1 MADTLP
7 HLKHWSFSV
16 DIEGLGWLTI
26 DTPKAPVNTL
36 SRESIT
42 ELDSNVTAIE
52 GMIPAGVQVYVAST
66 PVDFRKG
73 ATGLMALV
81 RDGGADPF
89 SGALYVFRSK
99 RADRIKAV
107 WFDGTGVCLFAKTLE
122 EAQFCWPRIGP
133 ATVRLNH
140 TQLLALVDGLDW
152 KKVRPVAVRR
162 PQSMG

>member
-1 MADTLP
+1 
-7 HLKHWSFSV
+7 
-16 DIEGLGWLTI
+16 
-26 DTPKAPVNTL
+26 
-36 SRESIT
+36 
-42 ELDSNVTAIE
+42 
-52 GMIPAGVQVYVAST
+52 MIPTGVQVYVASV

-122 EAQFCWPRIGP
+122 ETQFFWPRIGAELESAAEDKP
-133 ATVRLNH
+133 KREP
-140 TQLLALVDGLDW
+140 
-152 KKVRPVAVRR
+152 RPRKR
-162 PQSMG
+162 

>member
-1 MADTLP
+1 
-7 HLKHWSFSV
+7 
-16 DIEGLGWLTI
+16 
-26 DTPKAPVNTL
+26 
-36 SRESIT
+36 
-42 ELDSNVTAIE
+42 
-52 GMIPAGVQVYVAST
+52 MIPAGVQVYVASM

-122 EAQFCWPRIGP
+122 EARFCWARIGP

-140 TQLLALVDGLDW
+140 TQLLALVDG
-152 KKVRPVAVRR
+152 AVDGQGWLRTAASGR
-162 PQSMG
+162 LCSGTDQAGRTGICR

>member
-1 MADTLP
+1 
-7 HLKHWSFSV
+7 
-16 DIEGLGWLTI
+16 
-26 DTPKAPVNTL
+26 
-36 SRESIT
+36 
-42 ELDSNVTAIE
+42 
-52 GMIPAGVQVYVAST
+52 MIPAGVQVYVAST

-122 EAQFCWPRIGP
+122 DARF
-133 ATVRLNH
+133 
-140 TQLLALVDGLDW
+140 
-152 KKVRPVAVRR
+152 
-162 PQSMG
+162 

>member
-1 MADTLP
+1 
-7 HLKHWSFSV
+7 
-16 DIEGLGWLTI
+16 
-26 DTPKAPVNTL
+26 
-36 SRESIT
+36 
-42 ELDSNVTAIE
+42 
-52 GMIPAGVQVYVAST
+52 MIPAGVQVYVAST

-122 EAQFCWPRIGP
+122 EVQFCWPRIGP
-133 ATVRLNH
+133 GSRTAGPSGYANSPHPSSREGHLSTALWSSSFLLSGLILNGFSDCVSVCREP
-140 TQLLALVDGLDW
+140 LLGA
-152 KKVRPVAVRR
+152 
-162 PQSMG
+162 